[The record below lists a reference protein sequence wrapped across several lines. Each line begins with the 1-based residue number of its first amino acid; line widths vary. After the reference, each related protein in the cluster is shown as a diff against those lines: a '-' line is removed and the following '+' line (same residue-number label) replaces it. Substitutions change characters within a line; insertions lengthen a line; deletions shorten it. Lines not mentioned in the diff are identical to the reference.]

1 MNETTRTNEQTKTAA
16 PAEPIA
22 FMSWRKIALV
32 ISALFLV
39 ASVASLATRGIVF
52 GLDFTGGTQVEV
64 GYSEAPQLEELRASL
79 ETAGFRNAVAV
90 HFGSE
95 TDILVRL
102 QNDEKLQGMKQDE
115 VGTRVLEALRGDSE
129 STISLRR
136 IEFVGPQ
143 VGEELREQ
151 GGLALIIALLVV
163 MVYIAMRFQFKF
175 SVGAVAA
182 LAHDVVITLGF
193 FSIFGWDFDLTVLAA
208 LLAVIGYSLND
219 TIVVA
224 DRIRENFRML
234 RKQASESVINI
245 SLTQTLGRTLV
256 TSLTTIL
263 VLATLFFIGGE
274 LINGFAKALLI
285 GVVVGTYSSI
295 YVASNVLLMMNI
307 SKEDLMVPE
316 KEGVAFDDG
325 MP

>member
-1 MNETTRTNEQTKTAA
+1 MSEMKVIQ
-16 PAEPIA
+16 
-22 FMSWRKIALV
+22 FMAWRKLAIVLSFVLIAV
-32 ISALFLV
+32 SIG
-39 ASVASLATRGIVF
+39 SLATRGVAF

-64 GYSEAPQLEELRASL
+64 GYATPPNLEEVRKTLD
-79 ETAGFRNAVAV
+79 EEGFKNAIAV

-102 QNDEKLQGMKQDE
+102 QNDEILQGMKQDE
-115 VGTRVLEALRGDSE
+115 VGTTVLEALRSKSDSAVE
-129 STISLRR
+129 LRR

-151 GGLALIIALLVV
+151 GGLALIIALGIV
-163 MVYIAMRFQFKF
+163 MIYIAFRFQLKF

-182 LAHDVVITLGF
+182 LAHDVIISLGF
-193 FSIFGWDFDLTVLAA
+193 FSIFQWDFDLTVLAA

-219 TIVVA
+219 TIVVS
-224 DRIRENFRML
+224 DRIRENFRTL
-234 RKQASESVINI
+234 RKRDSTEVVNY
-245 SLTQTLGRTLV
+245 SLTQTLGRTVV
-256 TSLTTIL
+256 TSLTTML
-263 VLATLFFIGGE
+263 VLLALFFTGGE

-295 YVASNVLLMMNI
+295 YVASNILLSMNI
-307 SKEDLMVPE
+307 SFEDLLVPE
-316 KEGVAFDDG
+316 REGVEFDDG